1 MKPLVSPTSSA
12 KCWVPTTKPVTLE
25 LLSKLSNKSKHSGK
39 NTNCSRLLEPPNTY
53 VVIHPKVIQTP
64 KKRLGRGFGSGVGG
78 HTVGRG
84 QKGQKTRGIIPLWF
98 EGGQLPLVRRT
109 PFIKGKHRFQVIK
122 LQPITVN
129 FDRFRTSLRPIPPST
144 LYSLATALKVSEKEA
159 KRGFKII
166 ATGKLTKPFQV
177 AVSASAGAIKA
188 IEAAGGKI
196 VSSK

>member
-1 MKPLVSPTSSA
+1 MN
-12 KCWVPTTKPVTLE
+12 
-25 LLSKLSNKSKHSGK
+25 LSNLPKSVKTG
-39 NTNCSRLLEPPNTY
+39 
-53 VVIHPKVIQTP
+53 

-98 EGGQLPLVRRT
+98 EGGQLPIVRRT

-129 FDRFRTSLRPIPPST
+129 FDILSKYFADKDVIDSSLLAKTFKTSD
-144 LYSLATALKVSEKEA
+144 KEA

-166 ATGKLTKPFQV
+166 ATGKLEKALEINV
-177 AVSASAGAIKA
+177 LASAGAIKA
-188 IEAAGGKI
+188 IEKAGGKYTF
-196 VSSK
+196 SK